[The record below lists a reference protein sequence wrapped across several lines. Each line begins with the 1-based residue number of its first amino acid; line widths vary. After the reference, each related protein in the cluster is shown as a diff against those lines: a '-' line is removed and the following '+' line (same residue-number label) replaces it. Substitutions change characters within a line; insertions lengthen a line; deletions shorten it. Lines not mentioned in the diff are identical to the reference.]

1 MPNPT
6 RLPVSDIVFR
16 DDLYPRISTSPST
29 VQQYADNLDVLPPI
43 EVNQHNELIDGWH
56 RWTAHKTAKVD
67 KISVRVRETR
77 SDAHFL
83 ELAIRSNAKHGLQ
96 LSGADKKKMAQ
107 RIYFSAPS
115 PEAEAMLVEV
125 LSASRSVVASW
136 LTDGKENLRKERKET
151 IYRMWLACATQEE
164 IAAVVG
170 MTKASVNAVCSE
182 IPDLDKLNKLDK
194 NNAEYVNDTWYPY
207 NIWTKAKKTNAV
219 SHPGNTETE
228 WLDRLVWGYTKPFDV
243 VCDPFGGG
251 GSTIDVCKRRMRRYM
266 VSDIEPIP
274 ARESEIR
281 KHDVTEGALKPPKW
295 GDVKLVYLDPPYWI
309 QQEYGNGETDL
320 SSMSLDAFH
329 DALAATIKAY
339 SSKVSAG
346 CKIALIIQ
354 PTQWKAPDRKFTD
367 HTAAMLK
374 RIKMPIVQRIQAPY
388 QSEQCLPQMVN
399 WAKENREWLVLS
411 REITIWEAQ

>member
-1 MPNPT
+1 MPKSN
-6 RLPVSDIVFR
+6 LVSVSDIVFR
-16 DDLYPRISTSPST
+16 DDLYPRISTSPAT
-29 VQQYADNLDVLPPI
+29 VQQYADDIDVLPPV

-67 KISVRVRETR
+67 KISVKVRETR

-115 PEAEAMLVEV
+115 PEAEAMLVDV
-125 LSASRSVVASW
+125 FSVTKHAVKKW
-136 LTDGKENLRKERKET
+136 LEDGKKNLKEEQLKQAFDL
-151 IYRMWLACATQEE
+151 WLACATQDE
-164 IAAVVG
+164 IANKIGVSRKTVDNMSLG
-170 MTKASVNAVCSE
+170 NLSKYTKSAQTAANYTT
-182 IPDLDKLNKLDK
+182 DD
-194 NNAEYVNDTWYPY
+194 WHPY

-281 KHDVTEGALKPPKW
+281 KHDVTEGALKPPQW

-388 QSEQCLPQMVN
+388 QPQQCLPQMVI

-411 REITIWEAQ
+411 REITVWEAQ